1 MNLDLSKK
9 LCVFFAL
16 TNLSL
21 FVFNNSLLNLTVGL
35 AMLGWAAFIQYFL
48 RGSHGQ

>member
-9 LCVFFAL
+9 LCVFFAV

-21 FVFNNSLLNLTVGL
+21 FVLNNSLLNLTVGL
-35 AMLGWAAFIQYFL
+35 IMLGWAAFIEYFL
-48 RGSHGQ
+48 NGGK